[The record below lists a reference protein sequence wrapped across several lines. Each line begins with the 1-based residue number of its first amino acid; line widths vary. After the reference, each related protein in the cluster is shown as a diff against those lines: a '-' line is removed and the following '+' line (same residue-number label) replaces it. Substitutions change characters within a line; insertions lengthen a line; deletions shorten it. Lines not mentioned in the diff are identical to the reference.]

1 MAEGKF
7 VGYIRVST
15 AKQERSGLGL
25 EAQRQTI
32 NNYLNG
38 GSWEL
43 LSEYVEVESGKNN
56 ERPKLKQAIDHC
68 RMTGAIL
75 VIAKLDRLSRDLHF
89 IATLQKSNVKFVSC
103 DMPEANEFTVHIMA
117 AMAQQERKM
126 ISQRTK
132 EALQAAKAR
141 GVKLGN
147 PQNLS
152 TEAANK
158 GRKLGD
164 VARIRKANQFAS
176 DVYPLIQSH
185 QEQGSGLRQI
195 ARLFNEQ
202 GILSAR
208 GKTGSWTPTAIKNIV
223 SRHNSRRGQNNTR
236 G

>member
-1 MAEGKF
+1 
-7 VGYIRVST
+7 
-15 AKQERSGLGL
+15 
-25 EAQRQTI
+25 
-32 NNYLNG
+32 
-38 GSWEL
+38 
-43 LSEYVEVESGKNN
+43 
-56 ERPKLKQAIDHC
+56 
-68 RMTGAIL
+68 MTGATL
-75 VIAKLDRLSRDLHF
+75 VIARLDRLSRNIQF
-89 IATLQKSNVKFVSC
+89 ITTLQKSNVKFVSC

-152 TEAANK
+152 TEDANK

-164 VARIRKANQFAS
+164 AARIRKANQFAK
-176 DVYPLIQSH
+176 DIYPLIQQH

-202 GILSAR
+202 GILTAR
-208 GKTGSWTPTAIKNIV
+208 GKTGTWTPTAVRNIIV
-223 SRHNSRRGQNNTR
+223 RCNNSNV
-236 G
+236 